1 VAEELY
7 DHGLVSFNDGM
18 HATSGLQAIEDG
30 LCFSDDI
37 NLFP

>member
-18 HATSGLQAIEDG
+18 HAISGLQAI
-30 LCFSDDI
+30 
-37 NLFP
+37 